1 MNLTLIKPNMS
12 FQYDFETVKAA
23 ILFNTVEVI
32 PSNPEELDREIK
44 FLIAKANSSSE
55 FIRHY
60 IGFEISGQIHIGTGL
75 MTALKIK
82 ALQSAGIRCTIY
94 LANYHTWLN
103 KKLDGKMET
112 IVAVKD
118 QYFEP
123 VFRKVCQIV
132 GCDVSKIDFVGAE
145 KLYYSRLSNGYQF
158 LDYMLKAAQNLTLA
172 RVSKSIT
179 VTGKKEGEMVQ
190 FALLNYPVMQ
200 VADAFFMQTHLV
212 HAGID
217 QRKCHVLMRE
227 VASGMDE
234 GFELSI
240 DKNPIKPIAMHHT
253 LLLSLGVDPASV
265 SKRITTDA
273 DDDSLKM
280 SKSKPDSAVW
290 VHDDI
295 VEIQRKL
302 KKAYCPMVKDGQ
314 TIEEID
320 AEQKFNP
327 ILNWCENLIF
337 KADKSIDIVRPEKF
351 GGNTTYNNFET
362 LKKDFY
368 QNKLHPMDLKNSV
381 ASCLANWFEPILE
394 FTQNEGKQG
403 LELVKNIIK

>member
-1 MNLTLIKPNMS
+1 MP

-32 PSNPEELDREIK
+32 PSNHDDLDKEIK
-44 FLIAKANSSSE
+44 YLIDNANNSGE
-55 FIRHY
+55 LIRHY

-82 ALQSAGIRCTIY
+82 ALQSAGIKCSIY

-112 IVAVKD
+112 IIAVKK

-123 VFRKVCQIV
+123 VFMKTCQIA
-132 GCDVSKIDFVGAE
+132 GCDIDLIDFVGAE
-145 KLYYSRLSNGYQF
+145 KLYYSKLGNNYQF
-158 LDYMLKAAQNLTLA
+158 LDYMLKVAQNLTLA

-179 VTGKKEGEMVQ
+179 VTGKKESETVQ

-200 VADAFFMQTHLV
+200 VADAFFMQIHLV

-227 VASGMDE
+227 VAYNMDE
-234 GFELSI
+234 GFGLNI
-240 DKNPIKPIAMHHT
+240 GQKIIKPIAMHHA
-253 LLLSLGVDPASV
+253 LLLSLGVDSVSV
-265 SKRITTDA
+265 SKRITADI

-290 VHDDI
+290 VHDDLT
-295 VEIQRKL
+295 ETQRKL

-314 TIEEID
+314 TIEEIE

-337 KADKSIDIVRPEKF
+337 KADKVIVILRPEKF
-351 GGNTTYNNFET
+351 GGNTVYNNFDS
-362 LKKDFY
+362 LKKDY
-368 QNKLHPMDLKNSV
+368 YENKLHPIDLKNGV
-381 ASCLANWFEPILE
+381 ANCLASWFEPVLE

-403 LELVKNIIK
+403 LELVKNIKK

>member
-1 MNLTLIKPNMS
+1 MFKP
-12 FQYDFETVKAA
+12 YDFEAVKAA

-32 PSNPEELDREIK
+32 PSNPEELDKEIH
-44 FLIAKANSSSE
+44 FLVDNANNSKQL
-55 FIRHY
+55 IRHY
-60 IGFEISGQIHIGTGL
+60 IGFEISGQIHIGTGM
-75 MTALKIK
+75 MTALKVK
-82 ALQSAGIRCTIY
+82 ALQSAGIKCSIY

-112 IVAVKD
+112 ITAVKD

-123 VFRKVCQIV
+123 VFKKTCEVT
-132 GCDVSKIDFVGAE
+132 GCDVDLIDFIGAE
-145 KLYYSRLSNGYQF
+145 NLYYSRVKNGYQF

-179 VTGKKEGEMVQ
+179 VTGKKEGETVQ

-200 VADAFFMQTHLV
+200 IADAYFMQTHLV

-227 VASGMDE
+227 VANGMDE
-234 GFELSI
+234 GFDLRI
-240 DKNPIKPIAMHHT
+240 DNKAIKPIAMHHV

-265 SKRITTDA
+265 SKRITTDI

-314 TIEEID
+314 SIEEIEE
-320 AEQKFNP
+320 EQKFNP
-327 ILNWCENLIF
+327 ILNWCENLVF
-337 KADKSIDIVRPEKF
+337 KADKSVQIVRPEKF
-351 GGNTTYNNFET
+351 GGNVEYKTFET
-362 LKKDFY
+362 LKQDY
-368 QNKLHPMDLKNSV
+368 YSNKLHPMDLKDAV
-381 ASCLANWFEPILE
+381 ARCLATWFEPILH
-394 FTQNEGKQG
+394 FTNNQGKAG
-403 LELVKNIIK
+403 LELVKSAKK

>member
-1 MNLTLIKPNMS
+1 MS
-12 FQYDFETVKAA
+12 FQYDFETVKTA

-32 PSNPEELDREIK
+32 PSNPEELDKEIR
-44 FLIAKANSSSE
+44 FLVDSANSSGE
-55 FIRHY
+55 PIKHY

-75 MTALKIK
+75 VTALKIK
-82 ALQSAGIRCTIY
+82 ALQSAGIICSIY

-112 IVAVKD
+112 IIAVKD
-118 QYFEP
+118 KYFEP
-123 VFRKVCQIV
+123 VFKKTCEIV
-132 GCDVSKIDFVGAE
+132 GCNVESINFVGAE
-145 KLYYSRLSNGYQF
+145 KLYYSRLDNGYQF
-158 LDYMLKAAQNLTLA
+158 FDYMLKTAQNLTLA

-179 VTGKKEGEMVQ
+179 VTGKKEGETVQ

-200 VADAFFMQTHLV
+200 VADAYFMQTHLV

-227 VASGMDE
+227 VANGMDE
-234 GFELSI
+234 GFDLKI
-240 DKNPIKPIAMHHT
+240 GNKTIKPIAMHHG
-253 LLLSLGVDPASV
+253 LLLSLGVDPISV
-265 SKRITTDA
+265 SKRITTDV

-290 VHDDI
+290 VHDDLA
-295 VEIQRKL
+295 EIQRKL

-314 TIEEID
+314 SAEEIE

-337 KADKSIDIVRPEKF
+337 KADKIIEIVRPEKF
-351 GGNTTYNNFET
+351 GGNANYDSFEI
-362 LKKDFY
+362 LKQDY
-368 QNKLHPMDLKNSV
+368 YTNKLHAMDLKDGV
-381 ASCLANWFEPILE
+381 ARCLALWFVPILD
-394 FTQNEGKQG
+394 FTNNEGKSG
-403 LELVKNIIK
+403 LELVKSINKSPILA

>member
-1 MNLTLIKPNMS
+1 MP

-32 PSNPEELDREIK
+32 PSNHDDLDKEIK
-44 FLIAKANSSSE
+44 YLIDNANNSGE
-55 FIRHY
+55 LIRHY

-82 ALQSAGIRCTIY
+82 ALQSAGIKCSIY

-112 IVAVKD
+112 IIAVKK

-123 VFRKVCQIV
+123 VFMKTCQIA
-132 GCDVSKIDFVGAE
+132 GCDIDLIDFVGAE
-145 KLYYSRLSNGYQF
+145 KLYYSKLGNNYQF
-158 LDYMLKAAQNLTLA
+158 LDYMLKVAQNLTLA

-179 VTGKKEGEMVQ
+179 VTGKKESETVQ

-200 VADAFFMQTHLV
+200 VADAFFMQIHLV

-227 VASGMDE
+227 VAYNMDE
-234 GFELSI
+234 GFGLNI
-240 DKNPIKPIAMHHT
+240 GQKIIKPIAMHHA
-253 LLLSLGVDPASV
+253 LLLSLGVDSVSV
-265 SKRITTDA
+265 SKRITADI

-290 VHDDI
+290 VHDDLT
-295 VEIQRKL
+295 EIQRKL

-314 TIEEID
+314 TIEEIE

-337 KADKSIDIVRPEKF
+337 KADKVIVILRPEKF
-351 GGNTTYNNFET
+351 GGNTVYNNFDS
-362 LKKDFY
+362 LKKDY
-368 QNKLHPMDLKNSV
+368 YENKLHPIDLKNGV
-381 ASCLANWFEPILE
+381 ANCLASWFEPVLE

-403 LELVKNIIK
+403 LELVKNIKK

>member
-1 MNLTLIKPNMS
+1 MS
-12 FQYDFETVKAA
+12 FQYDFDSVKTA
-23 ILFNTVEVI
+23 ILFNTIEVI
-32 PSNPEELDREIK
+32 PNNTDELDKEIK
-44 FLIAKANSSSE
+44 YLVDNANTSGE
-55 FIRHY
+55 LIRHY

-82 ALQSAGIRCTIY
+82 ALQQAGIKCTIY

-103 KKLDGKMET
+103 KKLDSKMET
-112 IVAVKD
+112 IIAVKN

-123 VFRKVCQIV
+123 VFTKTCEVV
-132 GCDVSKIDFVGAE
+132 GCDIKQINFISAE
-145 KLYYSRLSNGYQF
+145 KLYYSKQKNNYQF
-158 LDYMLKAAQNLTLA
+158 LDYMLKVAQNLTLA

-179 VTGKKEGEMVQ
+179 VTGKKEGETVQ

-227 VASGMDE
+227 VAYNMDE
-234 GFELSI
+234 SFGLQI
-240 DKNPIKPIAMHHT
+240 ANKNIKPIAMHHA
-253 LLLSLGVDPASV
+253 LLLSLGIDPSSAA
-265 SKRITTDA
+265 KRITTEV

-290 VHDDI
+290 VHDNLA
-295 VEIQRKL
+295 EIQRKL

-314 TIEEID
+314 SVEEIE

-327 ILNWCENLIF
+327 ILDWCEKLIF
-337 KADKSIDIVRPEKF
+337 KADKIIEVVRPDKF
-351 GGNTTYNNFET
+351 GGNINYYDFES
-362 LKKDFY
+362 LKADY
-368 QNKLHPMDLKNSV
+368 YGCKLHPMDLKNGV
-381 ASCLANWFEPILE
+381 ANCLASWFLPILE

-403 LELVKNIIK
+403 LEMVKNIKK

>member
-1 MNLTLIKPNMS
+1 MPFL
-12 FQYDFETVKAA
+12 YDFETVKAA

-32 PSNPEELDREIK
+32 PGNAEELDKEIH
-44 FLIAKANSSSE
+44 FLVDNANSSGQE
-55 FIRHY
+55 IRHY

-75 MTALKIK
+75 MTALKVK
-82 ALQSAGIRCTIY
+82 ALQSAGIKCSIY

-103 KKLDGKMET
+103 KKLDGKMDT
-112 IVAVKD
+112 IIAVKN

-123 VFRKVCQIV
+123 VFKKTCEIV
-132 GCDVSKIDFVGAE
+132 GCDIDLIEFVGAE
-145 KLYYSRLSNGYQF
+145 KLYNSQSSNGYQF

-179 VTGKKEGEMVQ
+179 VTGKKQGETVQ

-227 VASGMDE
+227 VANAMDE
-234 GFELSI
+234 GFELKIGDSL
-240 DKNPIKPIAMHHT
+240 IKPIAMHHA

-265 SKRITTDA
+265 SKRITTDV
-273 DDDSLKM
+273 DDDSMKM

-290 VHDDI
+290 VHDDL

-302 KKAYCPMVKDGQ
+302 KKAYCPMVKPEQ
-314 TIEEID
+314 TNEEIEN
-320 AEQKFNP
+320 EQKFNP

-337 KADKSIDIVRPEKF
+337 KAGKVVEIIRPEKF
-351 GGNTTYNNFET
+351 GGNVSYNSYEN
-362 LKKDFY
+362 LKQDY
-368 QNKLHPMDLKNSV
+368 YTNKLHPMDLKDAV
-381 ASCLANWFEPILE
+381 ARCLASWFEPILNY
-394 FTQNEGKQG
+394 TNNEGKAG
-403 LELVKNIIK
+403 LDLVKNVRK

>member
-1 MNLTLIKPNMS
+1 MP

-32 PSNPEELDREIK
+32 PNNDEELDKEIH
-44 FLIAKANSSSE
+44 FLVDNANSSGE
-55 FIRHY
+55 LIRHY

-82 ALQSAGIRCTIY
+82 ALQSAGIRCSIW

-103 KKLDGKMET
+103 KKLNGKMDT

-118 QYFEP
+118 LYFEP
-123 VFRKVCQIV
+123 VFKKTCEIT
-132 GCDVSKIDFVGAE
+132 GCNVDEIEFLGAE
-145 KLYYSRLSNGYQF
+145 KLYYSRLNNGYQF
-158 LDYMLKAAQNLTLA
+158 LDYMLKASQNLTLA

-179 VTGKKEGEMVQ
+179 VTGKKEGETVQ

-227 VASGMDE
+227 VANGMDE
-234 GFELSI
+234 GFELKI
-240 DKNPIKPIAMHHT
+240 GDKPIKPIAMHHT
-253 LLLSLGVDPASV
+253 LLLSLGVDPTSV
-265 SKRITTDA
+265 SKRIATDT
-273 DDDSLKM
+273 DEDSLKM

-290 VHDDI
+290 VHDDLT
-295 VEIQRKL
+295 EIQHKL
-302 KKAYCPMVKDGQ
+302 KKAYCPMVKPEQ
-314 TIEEID
+314 TKEEIE

-337 KADKSIDIVRPEKF
+337 KADKIIEIIRPEKF
-351 GGNTTYNNFET
+351 GGNVSYNSFKSLQEDYYT
-362 LKKDFY
+362 
-368 QNKLHPMDLKNSV
+368 NKLHPMDLKDGV
-381 ASCLANWFEPILE
+381 ARCLATWFEPILN
-394 FTQNEGKQG
+394 FTNNEGKAG
-403 LELVKNIIK
+403 LELVKGVKK